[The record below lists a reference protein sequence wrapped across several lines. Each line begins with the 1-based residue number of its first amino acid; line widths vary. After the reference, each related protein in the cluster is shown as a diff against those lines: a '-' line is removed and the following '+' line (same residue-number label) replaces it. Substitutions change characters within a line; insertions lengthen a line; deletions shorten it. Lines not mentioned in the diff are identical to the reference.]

1 MTRQGGR
8 ASQGRL
14 ELSMSQG
21 DLDLGC
27 CSDVQTFWPQ
37 VVIFFD
43 IRNFQRVDGT
53 RPMKEC
59 L

>member
-8 ASQGRL
+8 ARQGRL

-21 DLDLGC
+21 DLDLGWG
-27 CSDVQTFWPQ
+27 SDIRTLWPQ
-37 VVIFFD
+37 ILIFLN